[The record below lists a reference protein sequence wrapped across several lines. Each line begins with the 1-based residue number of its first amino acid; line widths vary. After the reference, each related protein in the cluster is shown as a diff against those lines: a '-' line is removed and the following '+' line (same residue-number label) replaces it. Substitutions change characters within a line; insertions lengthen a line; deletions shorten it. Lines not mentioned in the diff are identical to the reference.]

1 MVRIAGSVG
10 GGPSELD
17 ARGQNETEEEYL
29 TRMQMEAAAVE
40 EETKK
45 KIEESRVKLRERQL
59 LEERHAVLNKR
70 KINEKWRQIMRKAKV
85 EGLKKEIEV
94 LSQNHE
100 RSVDRKDAMIQMLDQ
115 DLEEAE
121 EQYRTSLRAH
131 HQVIDSLIDLQ
142 YLRLKE
148 LEHEFLER
156 VRDLEGE
163 FDAEKTEISNVH
175 QKNKKDMMDIMQAM
189 ELEFNDAET
198 EVRHEFESQREE
210 IKNRNSEEYQVLK
223 LRLESIIEELE
234 RHFDKAH
241 QAYLTS
247 TNSRNEAF
255 KTLTRSDA
263 KSARIIEKRMRKLMR
278 MQDSLTHWRAKIA
291 STSREWDVRNKALRQ
306 EKDILAK
313 HYHNLKASLDRFRS
327 SQAGKL
333 KALCI
338 NSGKAIDDLN
348 NKLNLAER
356 ILHLSELCRKQET
369 ENEMVLPFG
378 VIEGETS
385 PAEAEAES
393 AGKAGE
399 SSKPE
404 EIAEDK
410 SSAGAQIS
418 SYGVDQDGNKVP
430 EWDYLNQFFKR
441 FNRVQIDNAAIGKEK
456 MKLEASNRDL
466 RNILKQYLDGISVN
480 KDVMD
485 DPTNPLFVVN
495 DKVHSRLRVQT
506 EEEQLKEQQLE
517 LVQQFV

>member
-1 MVRIAGSVG
+1 MVRIGNR
-10 GGPSELD
+10 GPSALD
-17 ARGQNETEEEYL
+17 ARGQNESEEEYL
-29 TRMQMEAAAVE
+29 TRVQMEAAAVE

-45 KIEESRVKLRERQL
+45 LIEASRVQLREKQL
-59 LEERHAVLNKR
+59 VEERYAVLNKR

-85 EGLKKEIEV
+85 EGLKKDIEV

-148 LEHEFLER
+148 LEHEFLVR
-156 VRDLEGE
+156 VGDLEGE
-163 FDAEKTEISNVH
+163 FDSEKTEISNVH

-255 KTLTRSDA
+255 KTLTKSDA

-327 SQAGKL
+327 SQASKL

-338 NSGKAIDDLN
+338 NSGKAIGDLTD
-348 NKLNLAER
+348 KLNLAER
-356 ILHLSELCRKQET
+356 ILHLSELCRKLET
-369 ENEMVLPFG
+369 ENEKVLPFG
-378 VIEGETS
+378 TV
-385 PAEAEAES
+385 EAEASGAEE
-393 AGKAGE
+393 AEGAE
-399 SSKPE
+399 KPGASE
-404 EIAEDK
+404 AATEK
-410 SSAGAQIS
+410 SSSSAQIS
-418 SYGVDQDGNKVP
+418 SYGVDENGNRVS

-441 FNRVQIDNAAIGKEK
+441 FKRVQIDNAAIAKEK

>member
-1 MVRIAGSVG
+1 
-10 GGPSELD
+10 
-17 ARGQNETEEEYL
+17 
-29 TRMQMEAAAVE
+29 
-40 EETKK
+40 
-45 KIEESRVKLRERQL
+45 
-59 LEERHAVLNKR
+59 
-70 KINEKWRQIMRKAKV
+70 
-85 EGLKKEIEV
+85 
-94 LSQNHE
+94 
-100 RSVDRKDAMIQMLDQ
+100 
-115 DLEEAE
+115 
-121 EQYRTSLRAH
+121 
-131 HQVIDSLIDLQ
+131 VIDSLIDLQ

-148 LEHEFLER
+148 LEMEFLER

-163 FDAEKTEISNVH
+163 FDSEKTEISNVH
-175 QKNKKDMMDIMQAM
+175 QKNKKDMLDIMQAM

-255 KTLTRSDA
+255 KTLTKSDA

-291 STSREWDVRNKALRQ
+291 STSREWDARDKALRQ

-327 SQAGKL
+327 SQASKL

-338 NSGKAIDDLN
+338 NSGNSINDLT
-348 NKLNLAER
+348 NKLDLAER

-369 ENEMVLPFG
+369 ENEKVLPFST
-378 VIEGETS
+378 IEELEASAAAASSAETAA
-385 PAEAEAES
+385 AEAEGAM
-393 AGKAGE
+393 
-399 SSKPE
+399 KPSQPG
-404 EIAEDK
+404 EIAEEK
-410 SSAGAQIS
+410 SCSAQMS
-418 SYGVDQDGNKVP
+418 SYGVDAEGNKVP
-430 EWDYLNQFFKR
+430 EWDYLNKYFKR

>member
-1 MVRIAGSVG
+1 MVRIGTRG
-10 GGPSELD
+10 KSELD

-40 EETKK
+40 EQTKK
-45 KIEESRVKLRERQL
+45 LIEESRVKLREKQL
-59 LEERHAVLNKR
+59 VEERYAVLNKR

-148 LEHEFLER
+148 LDHEFLER

-163 FDAEKTEISNVH
+163 FDAEKTEILNVH
-175 QKNKKDMMDIMQAM
+175 QKNKKDMLDIMQAM

-255 KTLTRSDA
+255 KTLTKSDA

-338 NSGKAIDDLN
+338 NSGKAIEDLT

-356 ILHLSELCRKQET
+356 ILHLSDLCRKQET
-369 ENEMVLPFG
+369 ENEKVLPFST
-378 VIEGETS
+378 IET
-385 PAEAEAES
+385 EAQDEEGTQA
-393 AGKAGE
+393 E
-399 SSKPE
+399 SSKPAPPAGIPE
-404 EIAEDK
+404 AIAEEK
-410 SSAGAQIS
+410 SVSAQIS
-418 SYGVDQDGNKVP
+418 SYGVDENGDKVP

-495 DKVHSRLRVQT
+495 DKVHTRLRVQT